1 MLITIQELLVRCGL
15 PKDAK
20 AKLVRHKDHRQ
31 NVYDLYRFHRDKFED
46 YQAIQSKPVFHEL
59 DYIVSF
65 IGEEGRRARFV
76 GVYRVLRVQPIEEV
90 RQTIENP
97 NDKYFY
103 TLEEVG
109 GFERL
114 KERVIINWSNPI
126 SWHQKF
132 CNEMEVIEISSGFDS
147 KPFPGYL
154 DFILTFDELTELV
167 NTDNEEWRHMLS
179 NVYGV
184 YVIRDTKTD
193 KLYIGSAYG
202 KEGIWQ
208 RWEVYVKTNGH
219 GNNKTLKELVGCD
232 PDYSRNF
239 AFSLLMIMSKNTPDD
254 QVIAQEQLLKQKL
267 GAEYCN
273 N

>member
-1 MLITIQELLVRCGL
+1 MLITIQELLVRCGF

-114 KERVIINWSNPI
+114 KERVIINWS
-126 SWHQKF
+126 
-132 CNEMEVIEISSGFDS
+132 S
-147 KPFPGYL
+147 KYL
-154 DFILTFDELTELV
+154 QVSIPSRSLDTLT
-167 NTDNEEWRHMLS
+167 
-179 NVYGV
+179 
-184 YVIRDTKTD
+184 
-193 KLYIGSAYG
+193 LYS
-202 KEGIWQ
+202 
-208 RWEVYVKTNGH
+208 H
-219 GNNKTLKELVGCD
+219 
-232 PDYSRNF
+232 S
-239 AFSLLMIMSKNTPDD
+239 MS
-254 QVIAQEQLLKQKL
+254 
-267 GAEYCN
+267 
-273 N
+273 

>member
-1 MLITIQELLVRCGL
+1 MLITIQELLVRCGF

-114 KERVIINWSNPI
+114 KELVKPHLMAS
-126 SWHQKF
+126 
-132 CNEMEVIEISSGFDS
+132 EV
-147 KPFPGYL
+147 L
-154 DFILTFDELTELV
+154 Q
-167 NTDNEEWRHMLS
+167 
-179 NVYGV
+179 
-184 YVIRDTKTD
+184 RD
-193 KLYIGSAYG
+193 G
-202 KEGIWQ
+202 
-208 RWEVYVKTNGH
+208 GH
-219 GNNKTLKELVGCD
+219 
-232 PDYSRNF
+232 RNIF
-239 AFSLLMIMSKNTPDD
+239 RFRFQAVPWIP
-254 QVIAQEQLLKQKL
+254 
-267 GAEYCN
+267 
-273 N
+273 

>member
-1 MLITIQELLVRCGL
+1 MLITIQELLVRCGF

-46 YQAIQSKPVFHEL
+46 YQAIQSKPVFDKL

-65 IGEEGRRARFV
+65 IGEDGRRARFV

-114 KERVIINWSNPI
+114 
-126 SWHQKF
+126 
-132 CNEMEVIEISSGFDS
+132 
-147 KPFPGYL
+147 
-154 DFILTFDELTELV
+154 
-167 NTDNEEWRHMLS
+167 
-179 NVYGV
+179 
-184 YVIRDTKTD
+184 
-193 KLYIGSAYG
+193 A
-202 KEGIWQ
+202 
-208 RWEVYVKTNGH
+208 
-219 GNNKTLKELVGCD
+219 
-232 PDYSRNF
+232 
-239 AFSLLMIMSKNTPDD
+239 
-254 QVIAQEQLLKQKL
+254 
-267 GAEYCN
+267 
-273 N
+273 